1 MSVKFYEDNH
11 VRLYNSSCRDMVGL
25 ADETVQCVVTSPP

>member
-11 VRLYNSSCRDMVGL
+11 VTLYNANCRDMADL